1 MPFERDTPMIVKAYR
16 VVWRD
21 RWKVLHASSPRF
33 REEEEAD
40 RFARLLRN
48 DPGVLETRVLPVVL
62 RPILP
67 PRAPR

>member
-1 MPFERDTPMIVKAYR
+1 MIVRAYR

-21 RWKVLHASSPRF
+21 RSKVLHATSPRF
-33 REEEEAD
+33 REEVEAD

-48 DPGVLETRVLPVVL
+48 DPAVLEARVLPVVL

-67 PRAPR
+67 YRAAR

>member
-1 MPFERDTPMIVKAYR
+1 VIVKAYR

-21 RWKVLHASSPRF
+21 RWKLLHATSPRF
-33 REEEEAD
+33 REEAEAD

-48 DPGVLETRVLPVVL
+48 DPAVLEARVLPVVL

-67 PRAPR
+67 TRTAR